1 MTMFLFGFE
10 ACLFEEEEHSQS
22 GVNVDDYKKV
32 IQETRALQY
41 PERSR
46 KPPV

>member
-10 ACLFEEEEHSQS
+10 ACLFEEGEHSE
-22 GVNVDDYKKV
+22 GRVNVDDYKRA